1 MTLFILVQCLESLY
15 NCSSPASAELVEIL
29 SRIDM
34 DGALHA
40 HDKIAERER
49 LLMTAESPLNAG
61 EPVDPVV
68 TTSSGV
74 TPALPPTVPSS
85 AVVSSSHLKSV
96 VPVTR
101 PAFVPEPQSDDHIK
115 VVRIEKTQDPLVS
128 TRTRTEIVHVPLYLL
143 WCEMKK

>member
-1 MTLFILVQCLESLY
+1 
-15 NCSSPASAELVEIL
+15 
-29 SRIDM
+29 M
-34 DGALHA
+34 DGVLHA

-61 EPVDPVV
+61 EPVDPVIT
-68 TTSSGV
+68 TTSAV

-128 TRTRTEIVHVPLYLL
+128 AHSHTRRTSYTCASLALL
-143 WCEMKK
+143 WCKNEKMSTKQCHSIIS

>member
-1 MTLFILVQCLESLY
+1 
-15 NCSSPASAELVEIL
+15 
-29 SRIDM
+29 M
-34 DGALHA
+34 DGVLHA

-61 EPVDPVV
+61 EPVDPVIT
-68 TTSSGV
+68 TTSTV

-128 TRTRTEIVHVPLYLL
+128 AHTRRASYTCADVPLSLYSGVK
-143 WCEMKK
+143 MKKMSTKQCHSIIS